1 VKKSVRQ
8 QVPAAKPKPRRKG
21 RVTRKSSKKK
31 RRRGEDDETED
42 DDDDDE
48 DEDVIGGK
56 NLSRYVAQVHSIP
69 MEYLARLESR
79 LSDEA
84 VPHHRGL
91 GNVQWPPLL
100 NFGTPD
106 ARHPNSD
113 HRPVITEFLRVR
125 LRVSCCVVCVSCCEH
140 SAGQPGRVREDWW
153 VGSVLEARAWGGRR
167 RTEEEKGIRRL

>member
-1 VKKSVRQ
+1 MKKSVRQ
-8 QVPAAKPKPRRKG
+8 QVPAAKPKLRRKR
-21 RVTRKSSKKK
+21 RVPRKSSKTK

-42 DDDDDE
+42 DDDEE

-56 NLSRYVAQVHSIP
+56 NLSRYVAQVHSMP

-79 LSDEA
+79 LSNEA

-106 ARHPNSD
+106 ARHPDSD
-113 HRPVITEFLRVR
+113 PRPFITESP
-125 LRVSCCVVCVSCCEH
+125 RVSCAVSRFALCCIACVSCYEH
-140 SAGQPGRVREDWW
+140 SA
-153 VGSVLEARAWGGRR
+153 
-167 RTEEEKGIRRL
+167 